1 MRILG
6 PSPRTTEGNT
16 TEWKQ
21 VTRGGGGEREERREK
36 EGARQGDR
44 ELKEAPYKTW
54 DTGLWGPC
62 PGAPSHSFVPLIVSL
77 FKTTFLFISAESFS
91 SPSFSS

>member
-1 MRILG
+1 MEPVAAGTSL
-6 PSPRTTEGNT
+6 RTAEGNT

-62 PGAPSHSFVPLIVSL
+62 PGAPEIKWSVD
-77 FKTTFLFISAESFS
+77 A
-91 SPSFSS
+91 SPSY

>member
-1 MRILG
+1 MG

-54 DTGLWGPC
+54 DTKSGLHARGE
-62 PGAPSHSFVPLIVSL
+62 GERVLAL
-77 FKTTFLFISAESFS
+77 ESREGTREACQLS
-91 SPSFSS
+91 

>member
-1 MRILG
+1 MANTLSVARIHRHVVSQSAVWDDSIRNSQQVEGVSVLQIG
-6 PSPRTTEGNT
+6 PALS
-16 TEWKQ
+16 
-21 VTRGGGGEREERREK
+21 EK
-36 EGARQGDR
+36 AS
-44 ELKEAPYKTW
+44 
-54 DTGLWGPC
+54 GPC

>member
-1 MRILG
+1 VRILG
-6 PSPRTTEGNT
+6 PAAAGTSPRTAEGNT

-21 VTRGGGGEREERREK
+21 VTRGGGGEREERTEK

-44 ELKEAPYKTW
+44 ELKEAPYKAW

-62 PGAPSHSFVPLIVSL
+62 PGAPENKWFVD
-77 FKTTFLFISAESFS
+77 A
-91 SPSFSS
+91 SPSY

>member
-1 MRILG
+1 MDVVVVLFYF
-6 PSPRTTEGNT
+6 
-16 TEWKQ
+16 
-21 VTRGGGGEREERREK
+21 GEKGEDGDGLYAREERREK

-62 PGAPSHSFVPLIVSL
+62 PGAPEIKWSVD
-77 FKTTFLFISAESFS
+77 A
-91 SPSFSS
+91 SPSY